1 MLVVGTYMNKRE
13 ATRVKKKGNAQKTH
27 RRSLLIHENTHKG
40 NMNGK
45 EKKINIFLQI
55 FTLF

>member
-1 MLVVGTYMNKRE
+1 MLVVGTHIWIKERYSEKRE
-13 ATRVKKKGNAQKTH
+13 NAQKTH
-27 RRSLLIHENTHKG
+27 RHSLLIHENTHKG